1 MAAPSVL
8 HRGMFFNRALLR
20 SSVSVGTLMLTGDA
34 IAQQYEGRSART
46 RISGLDRTVSLP
58 GERQWNVTRSG
69 RMATIGV
76 MSAGPL
82 SHWTYVMCSH
92 CFPGTGWA
100 QIGKR
105 VLAVV
110 VLQAPVQIHMT
121 FGLTILLAGGTL
133 VEVTTKLRED
143 FLQTWAINNCFWP
156 PVLAVN
162 MKFVALNNQAVVGG
176 VGHAFWNVFLA
187 YMANRSTASP
197 PERDAAAAMD
207 AATSAAVVAQASKS

>member
-1 MAAPSVL
+1 MAAPRL
-8 HRGMFFNRALLR
+8 HRGIFFNRALLR

-34 IAQQYEGRSART
+34 IAQQYEGHSART
-46 RISGLDRTVSLP
+46 RISNFDRTVSLP

-69 RMATIGV
+69 RMATIGII
-76 MSAGPL
+76 SAGPL

-92 CFPGTGWA
+92 FFPGTGWA

-110 VLQAPVQIHMT
+110 ILQAPVQIHMT

-133 VEVTTKLRED
+133 AEITKKLRED
-143 FLQTWAINNCFWP
+143 FLKTWAINNCFWP

-162 MKFVALNNQAVVGG
+162 MRFVALNNQAVVGG
-176 VGHAFWNVFLA
+176 LGHAFWNVFLA
-187 YMANRSTASP
+187 YMANRSTTSP
-197 PERDAAAAMD
+197 QEAEVALAIDVG
-207 AATSAAVVAQASKS
+207 TSPVVAADGSKN

>member
-1 MAAPSVL
+1 MAAPRL

-34 IAQQYEGRSART
+34 IAQQYEGRSARS
-46 RISGLDRTVSLP
+46 RISGSDHTVSLP

-82 SHWTYVMCSH
+82 SHWTYVACSH
-92 CFPGTGWA
+92 CFPGTAWP

-110 VLQAPVQIHMT
+110 ILQAPVQIHMT

-133 VEVTTKLRED
+133 LEVTKKLRED
-143 FLQTWAINNCFWP
+143 FLKTWAINNCFWP

-187 YMANRSTASP
+187 YMANRSTISP
-197 PERDAAAAMD
+197 HEGEATAVADATAAL
-207 AATSAAVVAQASKS
+207 AQASKN